1 MNVYASKYLSVDYYD
16 EYRLIEATWSNETI
30 NMTAEEY
37 KTEFLNYLD
46 IVIRVNSIAVLA
58 DESRMSFNADP
69 TLQQWVNEN
78 IFPKIPPQNLAVIV
92 SQDLIT
98 KLAAEQL
105 MDEAEGRNRF
115 QTRFFEVREEGREW
129 LISLKE

>member
-16 EYRLIEATWSNETI
+16 EYRLIEATWSDETI